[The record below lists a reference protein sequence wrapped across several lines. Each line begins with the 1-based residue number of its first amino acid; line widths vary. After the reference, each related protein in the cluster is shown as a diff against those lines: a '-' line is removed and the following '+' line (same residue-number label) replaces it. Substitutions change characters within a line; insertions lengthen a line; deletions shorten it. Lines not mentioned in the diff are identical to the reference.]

1 MMTTL
6 LTSTQQAI
14 LAYALE
20 HTDGRIEWFPASLK
34 GGARKKVLDSLF
46 NRALITTDGT
56 DWFVAAEGYD
66 AMQHPRPGTAP
77 EPSSGVQPAQ
87 YANAETGNIESG
99 KHPESTPIAET
110 CTETF
115 AATPPKTRQNSKQA
129 QVIAMLSM
137 PEGVTIPQI
146 CAATGWQQHTVRGM
160 LSGVFKKKLGLTIV
174 SVKTDAG
181 DRSYR
186 IA

>member
-1 MMTTL
+1 MTTL

-20 HTDGRIEWFPASLK
+20 HTGGRIEWFPASLK

-66 AMQHPRPGTAP
+66 AMQHPCPGSAP
-77 EPSSGVQPAQ
+77 VPSSEVQPAQ
-87 YANAETGNIESG
+87 SVNAETGNTESG
-99 KHPESTPIAET
+99 NQPESTAI
-110 CTETF
+110 TEICVANP
-115 AATPPKTRQNSKQA
+115 AATQPKTRQNSKQA
-129 QVIAMLSM
+129 QVIAMLRM
-137 PEGVTIPQI
+137 PEGTTIQQI
-146 CAATGWQQHTVRGM
+146 CIATGWQAHSVRGM

-174 SVKTDAG
+174 SSKTDVG

>member
-1 MMTTL
+1 MTTP

-34 GGARKKVLDSLF
+34 GGARKKVLYSLC
-46 NRALITTDGT
+46 RHALIQPSGDNWQITP
-56 DWFVAAEGYD
+56 AGYE
-66 AMQHPRPGTAP
+66 AMGRPC
-77 EPSSGVQPAQ
+77 PAQ
-87 YANAETGNIESG
+87 KSVPA
-99 KHPESTPIAET
+99 KPH
-110 CTETF
+110 
-115 AATPPKTRQNSKQA
+115 TRQNSKQA

-137 PEGVTIPQI
+137 PEGTTIPQI
-146 CAATGWQQHTVRGM
+146 CIATGWQAHSVRGM